1 MSRDLP
7 HESRSFMWL
16 EDFRRDVAY
25 GVRTLSR
32 TPGFTL
38 VAVLTLAVG
47 ISAVTVIYSVLR
59 NVALDPFPYSRSDRL
74 VNVVLRDGSGR
85 IIRGPYF
92 RAEEFLDYQ
101 EQTTA
106 FEDVVGT
113 SQFGAHWASEA
124 GAERLNLNWM
134 TPNGFD
140 FLGVAPRLGRV
151 FDYRDVAPGAP
162 PVAVMNHRAWVT
174 RFGADPGVIGRTLV
188 LDGQPYTVIG
198 VMPPRFEW
206 NIADLWLPAA
216 MQRSDDP
223 QTPRGMRAFQA
234 HLRPRVTAA
243 EAEAQLNVV
252 GARRAAE
259 RPNDYPPGFRFGI
272 IPVVDWVVRE
282 FRGTLYALFG
292 AVSLLLVIACCNV
305 ANMLL
310 ARATIRERELTIRAA
325 IGASRGRIVRQLL
338 VESAVLACG
347 GLAAGCL
354 MAYGGIVALAGYMPR
369 QGVPWETEIRLDRP
383 VLLFALAAAAVATI
397 GFGLFPALQSARRDA
412 ALGANATARSTGSRR
427 HTRMRGGLVVAQVA
441 LSMVLL
447 LGAGLLMRTF
457 VKLVSA
463 DLGVK
468 PNNVLIAGIGFPPGE
483 QMSSEAQLHF
493 YRSAVERVGSVPGVS
508 AAAVS
513 SATPPFGG
521 SSSPLDIPGSAVP
534 PQSMALVT
542 FASDELFDTVGLVI
556 LQGRGLS
563 ALEVEQRHLVAVV
576 SETLAKRYFDGAA
589 LGRTVRLSALSKQ
602 PVPVA
607 DPTFVVVGVVRDA
620 SNQGPRELPLPQ
632 VYVPY
637 TFRPR
642 GLTLALRTVGEPA
655 RFAAAVK
662 REFQSIDSRVALIE
676 PISLEALL
684 DRVLLARPRFSL
696 LVLGIFAAAGVVLVA
711 LGVYGVLAYTVSQ
724 QTREIAIRLALGGD
738 RGHVVR
744 MVLRLGMQMVALGLV
759 IGVAVSFATN
769 RLLRSE
775 LWGTTPTDPMTFA
788 VAILVTLAIGAI
800 ACLVPARRAVRVEP
814 MVALRHE

>member
-1 MSRDLP
+1 MSKERP
-7 HESRSFMWL
+7 GESRSFMWL
-16 EDFRRDVAY
+16 EDLRRDVAY
-25 GVRTLSR
+25 GVRTLLR

-38 VAVLTLAVG
+38 VAVFTLAVG

-92 RAEEFLDYQ
+92 PSEEFLDYQ
-101 EQTTA
+101 EGTTA

-113 SQFGAHWASEA
+113 SQFSAHWTSDG
-124 GAERLNLNWM
+124 GAERLALNWM

-174 RFGADPGVIGRTLV
+174 RFGADPGVLGRTLV
-188 LDGQPYTVIG
+188 LDGQAYTVIG

-216 MQRSDDP
+216 MHRSDAP
-223 QTPRGMRAFQA
+223 ETPRGRRAFQA
-234 HLRPRVTAA
+234 HLRPGVTAA

-252 GARRAAE
+252 GARRAAA

-347 GLAAGCL
+347 GLVAGCL

-397 GFGLFPALQSARRDA
+397 GFGLFPALQSARRDG

-427 HTRMRGGLVVAQVA
+427 QTRMRAGLVVAQVA

-457 VKLVSA
+457 INLVSA
-463 DLGVK
+463 DLGLDPK
-468 PNNVLIAGIGFPPGE
+468 NVLVAGIGFPPGE
-483 QMSSEAQLHF
+483 QMSPEAQLQF
-493 YRSAVERVGSVPGVS
+493 YRTAAERVGSMPGVS
-508 AAAVS
+508 AAALT

-521 SSSPLDIPGSAVP
+521 SSSPLEVPGSAVP
-534 PQSMALVT
+534 PQAIALVT
-542 FASDELFDTVGLVI
+542 FASEPLLETVGIPVV
-556 LQGRGLS
+556 QGRGLS
-563 ALEVEQRHLVAVV
+563 ALEVEQQHLVAVV
-576 SETLAKRYFDGAA
+576 NETLAKGYLDGAA
-589 LGRTVRLSALSKQ
+589 LGRSVRLSALSKL
-602 PVPVA
+602 PVPVV
-607 DPTFVVVGVVRDA
+607 DPTFVVVGVVRDV
-620 SNQGPRELPLPQ
+620 SNQGPRERPMPQ
-632 VYVPY
+632 VFVPY
-637 TFRPR
+637 TFRSR
-642 GLTLALRTVGEPA
+642 GLTLVLRTTGEPA
-655 RFAAAVK
+655 RFAGAVK
-662 REFQSIDSRVALIE
+662 REFQSLDSRVALIE
-676 PISLEALL
+676 PIALEALL

-696 LVLGIFAAAGVVLVA
+696 LVLGIFACAGVLLVA

-744 MVLRLGMQMVALGLV
+744 MVLRLGMQMVAIGLV

-769 RLLRSE
+769 RLLQSE
-775 LWGTTPTDPMTFA
+775 LWGTTPTDPTTFV

-800 ACLVPARRAVRVEP
+800 ACLVPAWRAVRVEP